1 MQGDSKRITMKK
13 NIPTSVVI
21 VIIVVI
27 VAAIC
32 GVYFQYT
39 NVPISTV
46 EDAKR
51 DMEWFKKN
59 KPVIT
64 PAPPTSPTAPKAE
77 KK

>member
-1 MQGDSKRITMKK
+1 MKK

-27 VAAIC
+27 VAAIY
-32 GVYFQYT
+32 GIYSTYT
-39 NVPISTV
+39 NIPISTV

-64 PAPPTSPTAPKAE
+64 PAPPTASTAPKAE